1 METSD
6 AIQALQEVE
15 KEELIEA
22 ICEVIHYSEIIAE
35 NPVSADSLIEEIL
48 KYYREYY
55 GLEMTDDSDM
65 RKMYNLYLA
74 NKE

>member
-6 AIQALQEVE
+6 AIQALQELE